1 MKDLYEKLKTYILP
15 ISSLFLSI
23 TFLAIGYGIMITY
36 IGVYLKQAGVSSFSI
51 GLINSAFF
59 LGAIASSI
67 FSQKIISTIGHIRSF
82 ASFAALMVIA
92 FLLHSIYL
100 NEFFWGFL
108 RLISGFSFYA
118 LLIIVESWLNEKS
131 SNSQR
136 GQILA
141 IYTIIFYLSTALGQL
156 FLTIP
161 KDSEF
166 FVFTVG
172 SVLVLFSLITIA
184 MTKIKEPILKPFEQY
199 SFPKLYSIVPLALT
213 GSFIGGFFVGSFFTM
228 LPLTILHKFD
238 STTILSIFMSL
249 TLIGGL
255 VSQWPIGKL
264 SDKYGRRKLIAFCG
278 FFIAFVSLLFI
289 IVPEL
294 NSYYYILALLLGV
307 TIFAIY
313 PLSLARAND
322 VLDENKDMV
331 EISRAL
337 LFAYGAGSFI
347 APIILGIIF
356 TFLNYEAIF
365 FIYLTIGFFLGLYSL
380 SRKRVADDDMSVFV
394 NFPVTSGPVAAQLD
408 PRHD

>member
-1 MKDLYEKLKTYILP
+1 MKNLKTYILP

-36 IGVYLKQAGVSSFSI
+36 IGVYLKQTGVSSFSI

-278 FFIAFVSLLFI
+278 FFTAFVSLLFI

-337 LFAYGAGSFI
+337 LFSYGAGSFI

>member
-1 MKDLYEKLKTYILP
+1 MKNLKTYILP

-36 IGVYLKQAGVSSFSI
+36 IGVYLKQAGASSFSI

-92 FLLHSIYL
+92 FLLHSVYL

-161 KDSEF
+161 KDFEF

-278 FFIAFVSLLFI
+278 FFTAFVSLLFI

>member
-1 MKDLYEKLKTYILP
+1 MEKLRSYILP

-36 IGVYLKQAGVSSFSI
+36 IGVYLKQAGASSFSI

-278 FFIAFVSLLFI
+278 FFTAFVSLLFI

>member
-1 MKDLYEKLKTYILP
+1 MKNLKTYILP

-92 FLLHSIYL
+92 FLLHSVYL

-278 FFIAFVSLLFI
+278 FFTAFVSLLFI

-380 SRKRVADDDMSVFV
+380 SRRRVADDDMSVFV
-394 NFPVTSGPVAAQLD
+394 NFPVTSGPVVAQMD
-408 PRHD
+408 PRQD

>member
-1 MKDLYEKLKTYILP
+1 MEKLRSYILP

-36 IGVYLKQAGVSSFSI
+36 IGVYLKQTGVSSFSI

-92 FLLHSIYL
+92 FLLHSVYL

-161 KDSEF
+161 KNSEF

-278 FFIAFVSLLFI
+278 FFTAFVSLLFI

>member
-1 MKDLYEKLKTYILP
+1 MKKLRSYILP

-36 IGVYLKQAGVSSFSI
+36 IGVYLKQTGVSSFSI

-92 FLLHSIYL
+92 FLLHSVYL

-278 FFIAFVSLLFI
+278 FFTAFVSLLFI

>member
-1 MKDLYEKLKTYILP
+1 MEKLRSYILP

-92 FLLHSIYL
+92 FLLHSVYL

-156 FLTIP
+156 FLTIS

-278 FFIAFVSLLFI
+278 FFTAFVSLLFI

>member
-1 MKDLYEKLKTYILP
+1 MKNLKTYILP

-36 IGVYLKQAGVSSFSI
+36 IGVYLKQTGVSSFSI

-92 FLLHSIYL
+92 FLLHSVYL

-394 NFPVTSGPVAAQLD
+394 NFPVTSGPVVAQMD
-408 PRHD
+408 PRQD

>member
-1 MKDLYEKLKTYILP
+1 MEKLRSYILP

-92 FLLHSIYL
+92 FLLHSVYL

-278 FFIAFVSLLFI
+278 FFTAFVSLLFI

-394 NFPVTSGPVAAQLD
+394 NFPVTSGPVVAEMD
-408 PRHD
+408 PRQD

>member
-1 MKDLYEKLKTYILP
+1 MKNLKTYILP

-92 FLLHSIYL
+92 FLLHSVYL

-156 FLTIP
+156 FLTIS

-278 FFIAFVSLLFI
+278 FFTAFVSLLFI

>member
-1 MKDLYEKLKTYILP
+1 MKNLKTYILP

-92 FLLHSIYL
+92 FLLHSVYL

-172 SVLVLFSLITIA
+172 SVLVLFSLFIIA

-278 FFIAFVSLLFI
+278 FFTAFVSLLFI

>member
-1 MKDLYEKLKTYILP
+1 MKNLKTYILP

-36 IGVYLKQAGVSSFSI
+36 IGVYLKQAGASSFSI

-92 FLLHSIYL
+92 FLLHSVYL

-278 FFIAFVSLLFI
+278 FFTAFVSLLFI

-394 NFPVTSGPVAAQLD
+394 NFPVTSGPVVAQMD
-408 PRHD
+408 PRQD

>member
-1 MKDLYEKLKTYILP
+1 MEKLRSYILP

-36 IGVYLKQAGVSSFSI
+36 IGVYLKQTGVSSFSI

-92 FLLHSIYL
+92 FLLHSVYL

-278 FFIAFVSLLFI
+278 FFTAFVSLLFI

-394 NFPVTSGPVAAQLD
+394 NFPVTSGPVVAQMD
-408 PRHD
+408 PRQD

>member
-1 MKDLYEKLKTYILP
+1 MKNLKTYILP

-92 FLLHSIYL
+92 FLLHSVYL

-278 FFIAFVSLLFI
+278 FFTAFVSLLFI

-322 VLDENKDMV
+322 EVDENKDMV

-356 TFLNYEAIF
+356 TFLSYEAIF

>member
-1 MKDLYEKLKTYILP
+1 MKNLKTYILP

-23 TFLAIGYGIMITY
+23 TFLAIGYGLMITY

-92 FLLHSIYL
+92 FLLHSVYL

-278 FFIAFVSLLFI
+278 FFTAFVSLLFI

>member
-1 MKDLYEKLKTYILP
+1 MKNLKTYILP

-36 IGVYLKQAGVSSFSI
+36 IGVYLKQTGVSSFSI

-92 FLLHSIYL
+92 FFFFSVYL

-278 FFIAFVSLLFI
+278 FFTAFVSLLFI

>member
-1 MKDLYEKLKTYILP
+1 MKNLKTYILP

-92 FLLHSIYL
+92 FLLHSVYL

-184 MTKIKEPILKPFEQY
+184 MTRIKEPILKPFEQY

-264 SDKYGRRKLIAFCG
+264 SDKYGRRKMIAFCG
-278 FFIAFVSLLFI
+278 FFTAFVSLLFI

-394 NFPVTSGPVAAQLD
+394 NFPVTSGPVVAQMD
-408 PRHD
+408 PRQD

>member
-1 MKDLYEKLKTYILP
+1 MEKLRSYILP

-92 FLLHSIYL
+92 FLLHSVYL

-278 FFIAFVSLLFI
+278 FFTAFVSLLFI

-347 APIILGIIF
+347 SPIILGIIF

-394 NFPVTSGPVAAQLD
+394 NFPVTSGPVVAQMD
-408 PRHD
+408 PRQD

>member
-1 MKDLYEKLKTYILP
+1 MKNLKTYILP

-23 TFLAIGYGIMITY
+23 KFLAIGYGIMITY

-92 FLLHSIYL
+92 FLLHSVYL

-278 FFIAFVSLLFI
+278 FFTAFVSLLFI

>member
-1 MKDLYEKLKTYILP
+1 MEKLRSYILP

-36 IGVYLKQAGVSSFSI
+36 IGVYLKQTGVSSFSI

-213 GSFIGGFFVGSFFTM
+213 ESFIGGFFVGSFFTM

-278 FFIAFVSLLFI
+278 FFTAFVSLLFI

>member
-1 MKDLYEKLKTYILP
+1 MKNLKTYILP

-36 IGVYLKQAGVSSFSI
+36 IGVYLKQAGASSFSI

-92 FLLHSIYL
+92 FLLHSVYL

-278 FFIAFVSLLFI
+278 FFTAFVSLLFI

-322 VLDENKDMV
+322 ELDENKDMV

-394 NFPVTSGPVAAQLD
+394 NFPVTSGPVVAQMD
-408 PRHD
+408 PRQD

>member
-1 MKDLYEKLKTYILP
+1 MKNLKTYILP

-36 IGVYLKQAGVSSFSI
+36 IGVYLKQTGASSFSI

-92 FLLHSIYL
+92 FLLHSVYL

-278 FFIAFVSLLFI
+278 FFTAFVSLLFI

-394 NFPVTSGPVAAQLD
+394 NFPVTSGPVVAQMD

>member
-1 MKDLYEKLKTYILP
+1 MKKLRSYILP

-92 FLLHSIYL
+92 FLLHSVYL

-278 FFIAFVSLLFI
+278 FFTAFVSLLFI

>member
-1 MKDLYEKLKTYILP
+1 MKNLKTYILP

-228 LPLTILHKFD
+228 LPLTILNKFD

-278 FFIAFVSLLFI
+278 FFTAFVSLLFI

>member
-1 MKDLYEKLKTYILP
+1 MKNLKTYILP

-36 IGVYLKQAGVSSFSI
+36 IGVYLKQTGVSSFSI

-92 FLLHSIYL
+92 FLLHSVYL

-278 FFIAFVSLLFI
+278 FFTAFVSLLFI

-380 SRKRVADDDMSVFV
+380 SRKRVTDDDMSVFV

>member
-1 MKDLYEKLKTYILP
+1 MKNLKTYILP

-36 IGVYLKQAGVSSFSI
+36 IGVYLKQTGVSSFSI

-92 FLLHSIYL
+92 FLLHSVYL

-156 FLTIP
+156 FLTIS

-278 FFIAFVSLLFI
+278 FFTAFVSLLFI

>member
-1 MKDLYEKLKTYILP
+1 MQKLRSYILP

-36 IGVYLKQAGVSSFSI
+36 IGVYLKQAGASSFSI

-92 FLLHSIYL
+92 FLLHSVYL

-278 FFIAFVSLLFI
+278 FFTAFVSLLFI

>member
-1 MKDLYEKLKTYILP
+1 MKNLKTYILP

-92 FLLHSIYL
+92 FLLHSVYL

-228 LPLTILHKFD
+228 LPLTILNKFD

-278 FFIAFVSLLFI
+278 FFTTFVSLLFI

>member
-1 MKDLYEKLKTYILP
+1 MEKLRSYILP

-36 IGVYLKQAGVSSFSI
+36 IGVYLKQTGVSSFSI

-278 FFIAFVSLLFI
+278 FFTAFVSLLFI

-394 NFPVTSGPVAAQLD
+394 NFPVTSGPVVAQLD

>member
-1 MKDLYEKLKTYILP
+1 MKNLKTYILP

-36 IGVYLKQAGVSSFSI
+36 IGVYLKQAGASSFSI

-92 FLLHSIYL
+92 FLLHSVYL

-278 FFIAFVSLLFI
+278 FFTAFVSLLFI

-322 VLDENKDMV
+322 ELDENKDMV

-394 NFPVTSGPVAAQLD
+394 NFPVTSGPVVAEMD
-408 PRHD
+408 PRQD

>member
-1 MKDLYEKLKTYILP
+1 MKNLKTYILP

-92 FLLHSIYL
+92 FLLHSVYL

-238 STTILSIFMSL
+238 STTVLSIFMSL

-278 FFIAFVSLLFI
+278 FFTAFVSLLFI

-394 NFPVTSGPVAAQLD
+394 NFPVTSGPVVAQMD
-408 PRHD
+408 PRQD

>member
-1 MKDLYEKLKTYILP
+1 MKNLKTYILP

-92 FLLHSIYL
+92 FLLHSVYL

-228 LPLTILHKFD
+228 LPLTILNKFD

-278 FFIAFVSLLFI
+278 FFTAFVSLLFI

>member
-1 MKDLYEKLKTYILP
+1 MKNLKTYILP

-36 IGVYLKQAGVSSFSI
+36 IGVYLKQAGASSFSI

-92 FLLHSIYL
+92 FLLHSVYL

-278 FFIAFVSLLFI
+278 FFTAFVSLLFI

-337 LFAYGAGSFI
+337 LFAYGTGSFI

-394 NFPVTSGPVAAQLD
+394 NFPVTSGPVVAQMD
-408 PRHD
+408 PRQD

>member
-1 MKDLYEKLKTYILP
+1 MEKLRSYILP

-92 FLLHSIYL
+92 FLLHSVYL

-278 FFIAFVSLLFI
+278 FFTAFVSLLFI

>member
-1 MKDLYEKLKTYILP
+1 MDCILP

-23 TFLAIGYGIMITY
+23 TFLAIGYGIIITY
-36 IGVYLKQAGVSSFSI
+36 IGVYLKQTGVSSFSI

-278 FFIAFVSLLFI
+278 FFTAFVSLLFI

>member
-1 MKDLYEKLKTYILP
+1 MEKLRSYILP

-278 FFIAFVSLLFI
+278 FFTAFVSLLFI

-365 FIYLTIGFFLGLYSL
+365 FIYLTIGFFLGLYS
-380 SRKRVADDDMSVFV
+380 
-394 NFPVTSGPVAAQLD
+394 
-408 PRHD
+408 

>member
-1 MKDLYEKLKTYILP
+1 MEKLRSYILP

-23 TFLAIGYGIMITY
+23 TFLAISYGIMITY
-36 IGVYLKQAGVSSFSI
+36 IGVYLKQTGVSSFSI

-92 FLLHSIYL
+92 FLLHSVYL

-278 FFIAFVSLLFI
+278 FFTAFVSLLFI

>member
-1 MKDLYEKLKTYILP
+1 MEKLRSYILP

-36 IGVYLKQAGVSSFSI
+36 IGVYLKQTGVSSFSI

-278 FFIAFVSLLFI
+278 FFTAFVSLLFI

-394 NFPVTSGPVAAQLD
+394 NFPVTSGPVVAQMD

>member
-1 MKDLYEKLKTYILP
+1 MEKLKSYILP

-92 FLLHSIYL
+92 FLLHSVYL

-278 FFIAFVSLLFI
+278 FFTAFVSLLFI

-322 VLDENKDMV
+322 EVDENKDMV

-394 NFPVTSGPVAAQLD
+394 NFPVTSGPVVAQMD
-408 PRHD
+408 PRQD

>member
-1 MKDLYEKLKTYILP
+1 MKNLKTYILP

-36 IGVYLKQAGVSSFSI
+36 IGVYLKQTGVSSFSI

-228 LPLTILHKFD
+228 LPLTILNKFD

-278 FFIAFVSLLFI
+278 FFTAFVSLLFI